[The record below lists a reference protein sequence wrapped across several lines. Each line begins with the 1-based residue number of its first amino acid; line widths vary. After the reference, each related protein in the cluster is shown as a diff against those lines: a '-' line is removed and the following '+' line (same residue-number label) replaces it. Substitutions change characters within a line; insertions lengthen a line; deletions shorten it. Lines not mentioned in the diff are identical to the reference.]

1 MKSFFPKILL
11 FAILAITALSG
22 CSDQK
27 EIEIQNAWA
36 RPALK
41 GGNSAVYF
49 QIKNTTKADDLLK
62 NAACSTAGNTEIHKS
77 IMDENGVM
85 MMKPQ
90 ESVEIPANA
99 TIAFEPG
106 GLHIMLI
113 NLNQD
118 LQVGDNLE
126 VSLTFDKAGVITII
140 APVKQP

>member
-1 MKSFFPKILL
+1 MKSILPKILL
-11 FAILAITALSG
+11 LAILVITVLSG
-22 CSDQK
+22 CSNKK

-49 QIKNTTKADDLLK
+49 QIKNTTDAADLLK
-62 NAACSTAGNTEIHKS
+62 NAVCSTAGTTEIHKS
-77 IMDENGVM
+77 MMDKNGVM

-90 ESVEIPANA
+90 ESVEIPVNA
-99 TIAFEPG
+99 TVAFEPG

-126 VSLTFDKAGVITII
+126 VSLAFEKAGMITIT
-140 APVKQP
+140 APIKQP